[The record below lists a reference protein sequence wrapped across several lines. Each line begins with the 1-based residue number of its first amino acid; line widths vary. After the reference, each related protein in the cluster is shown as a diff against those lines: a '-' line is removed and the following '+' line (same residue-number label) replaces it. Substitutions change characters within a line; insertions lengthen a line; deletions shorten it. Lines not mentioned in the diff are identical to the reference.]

1 MTAAIRNRIRRLE
14 VAVLPPPPKV
24 FKLLA
29 APLPGA
35 AAEAVKAFEQEL
47 KQLQGTCDLV
57 IVLRPLERLPRRGV
71 EYCETEAEAQ
81 IKAAAHTP
89 SASGYGTLL
98 DDALGSLSGAVVAP
112 QSENMWTTRRLAH
125 S

>member
-1 MTAAIRNRIRRLE
+1 MPHECLYSKGDPFAGE
-14 VAVLPPPPKV
+14 VQA
-24 FKLLA
+24 
-29 APLPGA
+29 
-35 AAEAVKAFEQEL
+35 
-47 KQLQGTCDLV
+47 DSS
-57 IVLRPLERLPRRGV
+57 
-71 EYCETEAEAQ
+71 YEAQ